1 METIAISSLLTIKMN
16 VQHARFQKIGT
27 TWRIIA
33 TEGCPCGRRQAG
45 WGHGFAIQRKRG
57 LAEFKIIKALAM
69 LLFSVTSCLIAINPE
84 ISESSLMAGV
94 LRDKEDTG

>member
-1 METIAISSLLTIKMN
+1 MN

-33 TEGCPCGRRQAG
+33 TEGCPCRRRQAG